1 MFAKKFG
8 WADKFFKNIKMDDL
22 GNGRSEPNIEDVTR
36 EFNGGMWTIG
46 YTGQSPERM
55 KRHMANQAHF
65 DRTTLLA
72 KGGPGKR

>member
-8 WADKFFKNIKMDDL
+8 WDDKFFKNIKMDDL

-55 KRHMANQAHF
+55 KEAH
-65 DRTTLLA
+65 
-72 KGGPGKR
+72 GEPGYI